1 MANPLPDSL
10 PEIISLDALGT
21 LIEVVDPVGGLVAA
35 LGMRG
40 VTVSSE
46 QAAQGLGAEM
56 SYYRANSA
64 RAGTPE
70 ALEELR
76 DRSTEV
82 LTGALPESAAVI
94 GFAAMREALGEAVRF
109 APFPEVEAVLDALRA
124 AGARLVIVSNWD
136 ISLYEVLDQ
145 IGLRGKV
152 DAVVISAEEGLVKPD
167 PELIWRAVSRVG
179 GDRGSTVWHVGDDP
193 ASDLEMA
200 RAASVLPVLVD
211 RYQQYGEISDAVVLD
226 SLHRLLPDDR

>member
-35 LGMRG
+35 LDERG
-40 VTVSSE
+40 VTVSRE
-46 QAAQGLGAEM
+46 EAAHGLGAEM

-211 RYQQYGEISDAVVLD
+211 RYQQYDEISDAVVLD